1 MPSVLTK
8 ARPISDI
15 EAYIKWLLYGSKGA
29 GKTYLAGRAPKPIFF
44 DFERSTETLRYSKE
58 TANVPVLQAGVDFTT
73 AEEVIETVKAAIKS
87 NYETLVF
94 DTATRMQIFQMQ
106 EYMLNIEAADKKKHG
121 DKSTRTHYLPYK
133 GDFRYSTELLDELF
147 MILQQAP
154 VHVIF
159 TAHARNVYKE
169 KSDQTLELVGI
180 IPDLTPALSG
190 RLTGLVNVVGY
201 LESSPDVVGK
211 QKRKLYVNPG
221 FIIEAK
227 NRLGIQELFL
237 DNPTFATLTERKLE
251 NA

>member
-8 ARPISDI
+8 ARPISDV

-29 GKTYLAGRAPKPIFF
+29 GKTYLAGRAPKPLFF
-44 DFERSTETLRYSKE
+44 DFERSTETLRYSEE
-58 TANVPVLQAGVDFTT
+58 TKNVPVLQAGIDFNS
-73 AEEVIETVKAAIKS
+73 AQDIIDTVKAAIKS

-106 EYMLNIEAADKKKHG
+106 EYMLAIEAADVKKNG
-121 DKSTRTHYLPYK
+121 DKSTRTHYLPYQ

-154 VHVIF
+154 IHVVF
-159 TAHARNVYKE
+159 TAHARNVYKT
-169 KSDQTLELVGI
+169 KSDQTLELTGI

-190 RLTGLVNVVGY
+190 RLSGLVNVVGY
-201 LESSPDVVGK
+201 MESSPDVQGR

-221 FIIEAK
+221 MIIEAK
-227 NRLGIQELFL
+227 NRLGIQELSL
-237 DNPTFATLTERKLE
+237 DNPTFATLTERKT

>member
-8 ARPISDI
+8 ARPISDV

-29 GKTYLAGRAPKPIFF
+29 GKTYLAGRAPKPLFF
-44 DFERSTETLRYSKE
+44 DFERSTETLRYSEE
-58 TANVPVLQAGVDFTT
+58 TKNVPVLQAGVDFNS
-73 AEEVIETVKAAIKS
+73 AQDIIDTVKAAIKS

-106 EYMLNIEAADKKKHG
+106 EYMLAIEAADVKRNG
-121 DKSTRTHYLPYK
+121 ANSTRTHYIPYQ

-154 VHVIF
+154 IHVIF
-159 TAHARNVYKE
+159 TAHARKVYKE
-169 KSDQTLELVGI
+169 KSDKSMELTDI
-180 IPDLTPALSG
+180 IPDLTPTLSG
-190 RLTGLVNVVGY
+190 RLSGLVNVVGY
-201 LESSPDVVGK
+201 MESSPDVQGR

-221 FIIEAK
+221 MIIEAK
-227 NRLGIQELFL
+227 NRLGIQELSL
-237 DNPTFATLTERKLE
+237 DNPTFATLTERKT